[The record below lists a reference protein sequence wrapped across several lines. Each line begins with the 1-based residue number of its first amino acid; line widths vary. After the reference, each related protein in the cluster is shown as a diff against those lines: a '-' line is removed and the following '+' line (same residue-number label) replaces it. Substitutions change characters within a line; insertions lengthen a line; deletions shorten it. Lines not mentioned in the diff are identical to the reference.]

1 VQEIIS
7 GLELDKA
14 QQQEVERRLTQL
26 GHSGKRKALS
36 SKTQVAQSESAAE
49 KKWLKPSDC
58 SGTAIAFVISIGM
71 GDSLVMLVVAAWWSS
86 TNQSPQQSSM
96 VQRQH
101 NFLQNQS

>member
-1 VQEIIS
+1 MRYQE
-7 GLELDKA
+7 EPKWHNRNW
-14 QQQEVERRLTQL
+14 QR
-26 GHSGKRKALS
+26 
-36 SKTQVAQSESAAE
+36 E